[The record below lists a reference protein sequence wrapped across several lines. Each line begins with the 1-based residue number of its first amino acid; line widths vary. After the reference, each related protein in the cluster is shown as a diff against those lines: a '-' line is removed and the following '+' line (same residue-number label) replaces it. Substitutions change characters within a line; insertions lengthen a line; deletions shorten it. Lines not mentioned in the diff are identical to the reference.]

1 MTAIQKPAVLFVDD
15 EVHIVSLLKI
25 MLRSDC
31 DVVSAISGAAA
42 LDIIQSRKIDV
53 IVSDQRMPGMT
64 GTELLAKVRRLS
76 PGTMRILLTGYSDLA
91 AMVGSINDGEIFR
104 FVSKPWDKDEI
115 RAIVKDAA
123 EAARNTEASAQLIV
137 DEPEPEATTG
147 PLGSILVLDEDLAQ
161 SNWFKE
167 HFGTTFAVHQANRID
182 DALDVLEQQKVGVIV
197 TDTRVGGE
205 NTLDLLRILKQ
216 QHPQVMTVMLTNE
229 ADSDAVMKLINQAQ
243 VCRLS
248 FKPIKRGALDLAI
261 RAAMMHH
268 RRMVADPKLAQRQ
281 RVAASPA
288 GETSL
293 TRSLASRL
301 RAFGGRLRL
310 GFGS

>member
-1 MTAIQKPAVLFVDD
+1 MSANEKPTVLFVDD
-15 EVHIVSLLKI
+15 EAQIVNLLKI
-25 MLRSDC
+25 MFRADYE
-31 DVVSAISGAAA
+31 VYSATSGAAA
-42 LDIIQSRKIDV
+42 LDIIQSRKVDV

-91 AMVGSINDGEIFR
+91 AMVGSINEGEIFR
-104 FVSKPWDKDEI
+104 FVSKPWNKEEI

-123 EAARNTEASAQLIV
+123 AAARDTAASPQLAEE
-137 DEPEPEATTG
+137 EPEQVEAG
-147 PLGSILVLDEDLAQ
+147 PMGGILVLDEDLAH
-161 SNWFKE
+161 SGWFQE
-167 HFGTTFAVHQANRID
+167 HFGTSFAVHQASRID
-182 DALDVLEQQKVGVIV
+182 QALDVLEQHQVGVVV

-216 QHPQVMTVMLTNE
+216 QHPQVMTVMLTSQ
-229 ADSDAVMKLINQAQ
+229 ADADAVMKLINQAQ

-268 RRMVADPKLAQRQ
+268 RRMLADPKLAQRQ
-281 RVAASPA
+281 RVAAAPA
-288 GETSL
+288 GESSL

-301 RAFGGRLRL
+301 RALGGRLRL

>member
-1 MTAIQKPAVLFVDD
+1 MSANRKPTVLFVDD
-15 EVHIVSLLKI
+15 EAHIVNLLKI
-25 MLRSDC
+25 MFRTDYE
-31 DVVSAISGAAA
+31 VYSATSGAAA
-42 LDIIQSRKIDV
+42 LDIIQSRKVDV
-53 IVSDQRMPGMT
+53 IVSDQRMPGMS
-64 GTELLAKVRRLS
+64 GTEVLAKVRRLS

-91 AMVGSINDGEIFR
+91 AMVGSINEGEIFR
-104 FVSKPWDKDEI
+104 FVSKPWDKEEI

-123 EAARNTEASAQLIV
+123 EAAHNTAASPQLVDVDCEHEAA
-137 DEPEPEATTG
+137 G
-147 PLGSILVLDEDLAQ
+147 PLGEILVLDEDLAQ
-161 SNWFKE
+161 SAWFRE
-167 HFGTTFAVHQANRID
+167 HFGNTFAVHQAGRID
-182 DALDVLEQQKVGVIV
+182 EALDVLEQKQVGVIV

-205 NTLDLLRILKQ
+205 NTLDLLRILKR
-216 QHPQVMTVMLTNE
+216 QHPQVMTVMLTSQ

-281 RVAASPA
+281 RVAGLPS
-288 GETSL
+288 GEGSL

-301 RAFGGRLRL
+301 RALGGRLRL
-310 GFGS
+310 GFGG